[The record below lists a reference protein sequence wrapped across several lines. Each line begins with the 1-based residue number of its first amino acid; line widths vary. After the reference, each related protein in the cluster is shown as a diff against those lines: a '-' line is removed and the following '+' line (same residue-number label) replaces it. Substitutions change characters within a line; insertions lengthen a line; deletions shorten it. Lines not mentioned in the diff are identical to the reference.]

1 MGQIDLQISKSY
13 KMFDIASSTPYI
25 YTVAVVNFY
34 EPSKQNDISLKTTK
48 SDLMLILVSF

>member
-1 MGQIDLQISKSY
+1 
-13 KMFDIASSTPYI
+13 MFDIASSTPYI

-48 SDLMLILVSF
+48 SDLILILVSF